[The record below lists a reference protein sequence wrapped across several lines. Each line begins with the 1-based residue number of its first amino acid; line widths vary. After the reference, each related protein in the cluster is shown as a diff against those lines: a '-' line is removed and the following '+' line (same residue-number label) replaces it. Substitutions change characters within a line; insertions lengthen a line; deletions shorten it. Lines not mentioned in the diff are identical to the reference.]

1 MALLDGRD
9 CSVEMPIRLYLRGI
23 SARDLDHV
31 LEYIYKGSLNCASF
45 AAGIIDAALDGCN
58 FPAVLDITDDD
69 LCARFMGGVRNVA
82 AISLQI
88 GYPTLASAP
97 HSIVNY
103 SAADAVLLC
112 DVCKPGDEIE
122 LTGVYTHNYESSLNT
137 KHGKESLSLNVFSSV
152 LTQP

>member
-1 MALLDGRD
+1 MHFEADDIASIDSAFVCGPMHGRPLVALLDGRD

-58 FPAVLDITDDD
+58 L
-69 LCARFMGGVRNVA
+69 LR
-82 AISLQI
+82 
-88 GYPTLASAP
+88 AP
-97 HSIVNY
+97 NSIVNY

-122 LTGVYTHNYESSLNT
+122 LTGVYTHNY
-137 KHGKESLSLNVFSSV
+137 
-152 LTQP
+152 

>member
-1 MALLDGRD
+1 MISATGPVAVLTLFNDLYALVFGESVLNDAVAMVMTRTLED
-9 CSVEMPIRLYLRGI
+9 YEHSACSPFMPIMLYLRGI

-58 FPAVLDITDDD
+58 L
-69 LCARFMGGVRNVA
+69 LR
-82 AISLQI
+82 
-88 GYPTLASAP
+88 AP

-122 LTGVYTHNYESSLNT
+122 LTGVYTHNY
-137 KHGKESLSLNVFSSV
+137 
-152 LTQP
+152 